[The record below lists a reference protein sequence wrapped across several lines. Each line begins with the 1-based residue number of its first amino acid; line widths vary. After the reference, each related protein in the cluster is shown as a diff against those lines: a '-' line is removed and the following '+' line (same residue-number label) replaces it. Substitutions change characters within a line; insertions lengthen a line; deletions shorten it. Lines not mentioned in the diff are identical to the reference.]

1 MGQAW
6 GQESCEN
13 RWRTTVFLRVAPL
26 GIVFRMQPESIR
38 LSVLGIRQ
46 LPCPELG
53 YRICNMD
60 F

>member
-1 MGQAW
+1 
-6 GQESCEN
+6 
-13 RWRTTVFLRVAPL
+13 
-26 GIVFRMQPESIR
+26 MQPESIR

>member
-6 GQESCEN
+6 GQ
-13 RWRTTVFLRVAPL
+13 RTVRTGEGQLFLRVAPL
-26 GIVFRMQPESIR
+26 VIVFRMQPDSIR